1 MAAYGR
7 GGCRAADGR
16 RGADRLLGRFR
27 AKRRRGGRK
36 TVLKISFF
44 KGGYGDEWLK
54 AITAAYTKE
63 HPNVTFDL
71 EGDADMTLKIG
82 PRLKSGANLPDIAM
96 ILATNWPAMGGQRV
110 SRRFVGRVRR
120 RCERHRNGG

>member
-1 MAAYGR
+1 MKRWLRMAAAGAALLMGAAGLTGCS
-7 GGCRAADGR
+7 GGSGQSGGGDGE
-16 RGADRLLGRFR
+16 
-27 AKRRRGGRK
+27 K

-71 EGDADMTLKIG
+71 EGDADMTLSLIH
-82 PRLKSGANLPDIAM
+82 I
-96 ILATNWPAMGGQRV
+96 
-110 SRRFVGRVRR
+110 
-120 RCERHRNGG
+120 